1 MRTARAARGLLVGA
15 LVLSAGLLPSAAVA
29 ETRVF
34 SDPAGDIRSGADV
47 LKVRVR
53 NEASVVVTVW
63 HRDLRRAKTPGVGIW
78 FDTNRAR
85 KGPEFLAALN
95 VFETYFWPVRRWK
108 VYGEAPLACPM
119 NGRLFYKEDL
129 TRVRVSRE
137 CLGHPGRLR
146 VSVSAGQSSREDWA
160 PRYHEFFPWV
170 RRGSLAA
177 TIDGTPG
184 NDTLSGTPAADTIDA
199 KAGDDLVYARD
210 GADVVYGRRGDDR
223 IFLGPGEATAHRPG
237 DSGEG
242 GAGNDQIYGGRGP
255 DNFNGGPGDDL
266 LVGGPGPDVMFDGR
280 GADTLRTGAG
290 GDGIDVTEGSD
301 SVSLGPD
308 DDSIAVYADGSRDV
322 IRCGSGRDRV
332 YFHGGREKQDLLR
345 DCEVKILVTPDG
357 EG

>member
-1 MRTARAARGLLVGA
+1 MRSTRATPGLLVGTMILTA
-15 LVLSAGLLPSAAVA
+15 ALLPSTAAA
-29 ETRVF
+29 ETRAF
-34 SDPAGDIRSGADV
+34 SDPAGDIHSGADV
-47 LKVRVR
+47 RKVLVR
-53 NEASVVVTVW
+53 NEAGVVVTVA

-85 KGPEFLAALN
+85 SGPEFLAALN
-95 VFETYFWPVRRWK
+95 IYETYFWPVRRWK

-119 NGRLFYKEDL
+119 SGGLFYKADI
-129 TRVRVSRE
+129 TRVRVSRS
-137 CLGHPGRLR
+137 CLGRPERVR

-160 PRYHEFFPWV
+160 PGYHKFFPWV
-170 RRGSLAA
+170 RRGSLAG
-177 TIDGTPG
+177 TIEGTPG
-184 NDTLSGTPAADTIDA
+184 DDTLSGTPAADRIDA

-210 GADVVYGRRGDDR
+210 GADLVYGRRGDDR
-223 IFLGPGEATAHRPG
+223 IYLGPGEATADRPG

-255 DNFNGGPGDDL
+255 DNFNGGAGNDL

-290 GDGIDVTEGSD
+290 GDGIDVGEGSD

-308 DDSIAVYADGSRDV
+308 NDSVAVYADGSRDI

-332 YFHGGREKQDLLR
+332 YFHGGREKQDVLR
-345 DCEVKILVTPDG
+345 DCEVKTLVTPDG